1 MSTKYFCAHCD
12 KEFIPEQAGDKP
24 RCPQCMR
31 RGGVEPV
38 QGVAPEGGRRPMWL
52 IIVALIIVA
61 AGIGYGVYR
70 STAVTLEET
79 PPLRPLEGREL
90 SAYLERDQIR
100 VGAYESMMILPGDVA
115 GWPESAA
122 EVAAQMHAKSSA
134 WSLHGPLQR
143 EVLTADQ
150 TFAMLNATDE
160 RVKVYPLE
168 LATAMTALL
177 RQRGVKAMVAEA
189 WEFEGARAPAD
200 PSGALGYFVTAVYD
214 ESGSEEPSA
223 YFDPWGGRGK
233 VDLASVRLLRDTEV
247 LAAGLGTEAARIFK
261 RSGDAPKA
269 LPMVETALLLDPLSP
284 SLRGVNASILVESGG
299 IAPAVKEFE
308 AALQLRPDG
317 PRQLNLAQLHLA
329 QAGMLEVNGEQAAAE
344 AQFGEANRIVGEV
357 IERWPRYG
365 QAHLVLATIHL
376 GLDEPERARVELE
389 AAEALDPDA
398 PMLWAVWAQYHLA
411 GRDPVSAAA
420 KMSRAVDLDPDNWQ
434 LRLQAARVF
443 QAAGDDET
451 AAENVAA
458 ALRLVPP
465 EKRTEIRR
473 FAERMLGPGA
483 WSGAPT
489 PAPAG
494 DTGTKLDLPDPSVTT
509 PAQPAP
515 GTTGDPALMLG
526 DPSDLRLREPD
537 QTLKLDLD
545 E

>member
-1 MSTKYFCAHCD
+1 
-12 KEFIPEQAGDKP
+12 
-24 RCPQCMR
+24 MR

-38 QGVAPEGGRRPMWL
+38 LEVAPEVGRRPTWL
-52 IIVALIIVA
+52 IIVALIVVA
-61 AGIGYGVYR
+61 GGIGYGVYR
-70 STAVTLEET
+70 ATAVTLEET
-79 PPLRPLEGREL
+79 PPLRPLEDREL

-100 VGAYESMMILPGDVA
+100 VGAYESMMMLPGDVA

-122 EVAAQMHAKSSA
+122 EVAVQMHAKSST
-134 WSLHGPLQR
+134 WSLHGPLPR
-143 EVLTADQ
+143 EALTADQ
-150 TFAMLNATDE
+150 TFAMLNAADE

-177 RQRGVKAMVAEA
+177 RLRGVKAMVAEV

-200 PSGALGYFVTAVYD
+200 PSGALGYFATAVYD

-233 VDLASVRLLRDTEV
+233 VELASVRVLRDTEV
-247 LAAGLGTEAARIFK
+247 LAAALGTEAVRIFK
-261 RSGDAPKA
+261 RSGDGPKA

-299 IAPAVKEFE
+299 VAPAVKEFD

-344 AQFGEANRIVGEV
+344 AQFSEANRIVGEV

-376 GLDEPERARVELE
+376 GLNEPERARVELE
-389 AAEALDPDA
+389 AAETLAPDA

-411 GRDPVSAAA
+411 RRDPVSAAA
-420 KMSRAVDLDPDNWQ
+420 KMRRAVDLDPDNWQ

-443 QAAGDDET
+443 QGAGDDEA

-465 EKRTEIRR
+465 EKQTEVRR
-473 FAERMLGPGA
+473 FAERMMGPGT
-483 WSGAPT
+483 WSGA

-494 DTGTKLDLPDPSVTT
+494 DTDTKLDLPDPSVTT
-509 PAQPAP
+509 PQPQGAA
-515 GTTGDPALMLG
+515 GDPALMLG
-526 DPSDLRLREPD
+526 DPSNLRLREPD
-537 QTLKLDLD
+537 QSLKLDLD